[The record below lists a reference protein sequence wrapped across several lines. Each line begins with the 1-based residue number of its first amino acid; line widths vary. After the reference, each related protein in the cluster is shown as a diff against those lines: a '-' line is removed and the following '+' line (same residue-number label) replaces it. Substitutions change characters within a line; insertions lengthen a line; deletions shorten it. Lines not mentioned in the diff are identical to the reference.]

1 MMKEALDKARTFAE
15 SMSGDVEKMSRVLI
29 VWKQQVLYLR

>member
-1 MMKEALDKARTFAE
+1 MMKEGLNKARSFSE
-15 SMSGDVEKMSRVLI
+15 SMGSDVEKMSRILI